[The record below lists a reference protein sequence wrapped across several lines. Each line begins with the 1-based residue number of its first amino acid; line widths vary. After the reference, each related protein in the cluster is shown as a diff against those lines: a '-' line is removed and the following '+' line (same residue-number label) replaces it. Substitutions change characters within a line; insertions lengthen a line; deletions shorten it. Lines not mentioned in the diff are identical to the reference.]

1 MATTETLASI
11 IESIVFVAG
20 NAISVKDIAERLE
33 VSEKTIL
40 DEAKKL
46 QDKYNQTSGINLLIF
61 NNKLQFC
68 SNPVYAES
76 VATVLNPIREREL
89 SKSMMEVAAIIAYKQ
104 PVTRLDL
111 EQIRGVDSEYA
122 IQNLLKLGVIEVVGR
137 KDAIGRPV
145 LFGTTDEF
153 LKRFQISSLDDLPDY
168 ETVLSEIKLIHTP
181 KSYLF
186 TKDVYDENVDPE
198 HLAEQAKLLNETET
212 QNNSILS
219 DETDDDGS
227 HEQAESFEGIEEDES
242 FDLCDISEEELPDF
256 LEGEDVTTID

>member
-122 IQNLLKLGVIEVVGR
+122 R
-137 KDAIGRPV
+137 KCQV
-145 LFGTTDEF
+145 
-153 LKRFQISSLDDLPDY
+153 
-168 ETVLSEIKLIHTP
+168 
-181 KSYLF
+181 
-186 TKDVYDENVDPE
+186 
-198 HLAEQAKLLNETET
+198 
-212 QNNSILS
+212 
-219 DETDDDGS
+219 
-227 HEQAESFEGIEEDES
+227 
-242 FDLCDISEEELPDF
+242 
-256 LEGEDVTTID
+256 